1 MRNSDRQRWDHKWS
15 EIKGESF
22 TPNPLLTEN
31 EDLLTGG
38 VALDIACGL
47 GQNSIWLAQRGYRVL
62 GIDISGVAVNTAV
75 KNAVNVCITGDILF
89 AQMDIDRWLF
99 RPGVFDLI
107 CVFRYLERNIF
118 TGIRRG
124 LREGALLFYAT
135 RHIGLLE
142 WQPEANRSFLL
153 YPGELL
159 NEFAGLEILHYEEGD
174 VETTLIARK

>member
-62 GIDISGVAVNTAV
+62 GIDISDVAINTAAN
-75 KNAVNVCITGDILF
+75 KAVSIGITGDILF
-89 AQMDIDRWLF
+89 AQMDVDRWLF
-99 RPGVFDLI
+99 SSGDFDLI

-135 RHIGLLE
+135 RHIGFLR
-142 WQPEANRSFLL
+142 WQPEANRKYLL
-153 YPGELL
+153 HPDELL
-159 NEFAGLEILHYEEGD
+159 NEFAGLEILHYEEGE
-174 VETTLIARK
+174 VETSLIARK